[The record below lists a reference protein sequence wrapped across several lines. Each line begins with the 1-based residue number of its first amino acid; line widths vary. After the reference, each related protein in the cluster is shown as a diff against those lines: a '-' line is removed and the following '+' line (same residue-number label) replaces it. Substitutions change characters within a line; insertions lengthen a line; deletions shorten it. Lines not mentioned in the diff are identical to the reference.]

1 LRNQGRGKQV
11 LIHQDKNVRAIEQN
25 KDVIIWQD
33 EVTRE
38 IIKPQNED
46 AQNWNA
52 KAVEHN
58 VDEAQQ
64 DAISTWQG
72 EEIQQDGKDM

>member
-25 KDVIIWQD
+25 KDIIIWQD
-33 EVTRE
+33 EVARK

-46 AQNWNA
+46 AQN
-52 KAVEHN
+52 
-58 VDEAQQ
+58 
-64 DAISTWQG
+64 
-72 EEIQQDGKDM
+72 

>member
-11 LIHQDKNVRAIEQN
+11 LIHQDKHVKAIEQN

-33 EVTRE
+33 EVARE

-52 KAVEHN
+52 EAVEHN

>member
-46 AQNWNA
+46 AQN
-52 KAVEHN
+52 
-58 VDEAQQ
+58 
-64 DAISTWQG
+64 
-72 EEIQQDGKDM
+72 